1 MSKIALGTAQFGMA
15 YGATNN
21 FPPPSLDDVDE
32 ILEFAIDNNIRHL
45 DTAASYGDSEE
56 ILGRIGV
63 SNFAVT
69 TKVPHIGDIPIV
81 AKNWVELQI
90 EGSLKR
96 LRLDTI
102 STVLFHNC
110 DDLLGR
116 NGDLLW
122 SELSAIKAAGTISKI
137 GVSVYDEDE
146 LAKVLELYK
155 IDAVQVPCNILDSR
169 FRSSDLLDTLINR
182 NIQIQVRSIFLQGVL
197 IAEPLT
203 RPQYFHQ
210 FNEYLEPWDTWIA
223 QNKIDARSACF
234 ASVDQLGCADLALIG
249 VGSKS
254 HLSELLVAR
263 QTTVNL
269 DKDFSCPELR
279 LIDPRLWKL

>member
-1 MSKIALGTAQFGMA
+1 MA

-21 FPPPSLDDVDE
+21 FPPPSLDDVGE

-56 ILGRIGV
+56 ILGKIGV
-63 SNFAVT
+63 SNFVVT
-69 TKVPHIGDIPIV
+69 TKLPHIGNSPIV

-102 STVLFHNC
+102 PTVLFHNC

-137 GVSVYDEDE
+137 GVSVYDEVE
-146 LAKVLELYK
+146 LAKVLQLYK
-155 IDAVQVPCNILDSR
+155 IDVVQVPCNILDNR
-169 FRSSDLLDTLINR
+169 FRRSDLLSTLTNR
-182 NIQIQVRSIFLQGVL
+182 NIEIQVRSIFLQGVL
-197 IAEPLT
+197 IAEPRT

-210 FNEYLEPWDTWIA
+210 FHEY
-223 QNKIDARSACF
+223 
-234 ASVDQLGCADLALIG
+234 
-249 VGSKS
+249 
-254 HLSELLVAR
+254 
-263 QTTVNL
+263 
-269 DKDFSCPELR
+269 
-279 LIDPRLWKL
+279 

>member
-1 MSKIALGTAQFGMA
+1 MA

-21 FPPPSLDDVDE
+21 FPPPSLNDVGE
-32 ILEFAIDNNIRHL
+32 ILEFAIDNNVRHL

-56 ILGRIGV
+56 ILGKIGV
-63 SNFAVT
+63 SNFVVT
-69 TKVPHIGDIPIV
+69 TKLPHIGNSPIV

-96 LRLDTI
+96 LRLDSI
-102 STVLFHNC
+102 STILFHNC
-110 DDLLGR
+110 DDLLGG

-122 SELSAIKAAGTISKI
+122 SELSAIKAVGTISKI

-146 LAKVLELYK
+146 LAKVLERYK
-155 IDAVQVPCNILDSR
+155 IDVVQVPCNILDSR
-169 FRSSDLLDTLINR
+169 FRRSDLLDTLINR

-234 ASVDQLGCADLALIG
+234 TSVDQFGCADFALIG

-254 HLSELLVAR
+254 QLSELLVAR

>member
-21 FPPPSLDDVDE
+21 FPPPSLDDVGE
-32 ILEFAIDNNIRHL
+32 ILEFAIDNNVRHL

-56 ILGRIGV
+56 ILGKIGV
-63 SNFAVT
+63 SNFVVT
-69 TKVPHIGDIPIV
+69 TKLPHIGNSPIV

-110 DDLLGR
+110 DDLLGG

-122 SELSAIKAAGTISKI
+122 SELSAIKAVGTISKI

-146 LAKVLELYK
+146 LAKVLERYK
-155 IDAVQVPCNILDSR
+155 IDVVQVPCNILDSR
-169 FRSSDLLDTLINR
+169 FRRSDLLDTLINR

-234 ASVDQLGCADLALIG
+234 TSVDQFGYADFALIG

-254 HLSELLVAR
+254 QLSELLVAR

-279 LIDPRLWKL
+279 LIDPRFWKL

>member
-1 MSKIALGTAQFGMA
+1 MDLSLGTAQFGMA

-21 FPPPSLDDVDE
+21 FPPPSFDDVGE
-32 ILEFAIDNNIRHL
+32 ILEFAIDNDVRHL
-45 DTAASYGDSEE
+45 DTAVSYGNSEE
-56 ILGRIGV
+56 ILGKIGI
-63 SNFAVT
+63 SNFVVT
-69 TKVPHIGDIPIV
+69 TKLPHIGNVPNV

-96 LRLDTI
+96 LRLDTF

-110 DDLLGR
+110 DDLLGE

-122 SELSAIKAAGTISKI
+122 SELSAIKAAGTISRI
-137 GVSVYDEDE
+137 GVSVYDADE
-146 LAKVLELYK
+146 LAKVLHLYK
-155 IDAVQVPCNILDSR
+155 IDVVQIPCNILDHR
-169 FRSSDLLDTLINR
+169 FRRSDLLSTLINR

-197 IAEPLT
+197 IAEPQT

-210 FNEYLEPWDTWIA
+210 FRDYLEPWDTWIA

-234 ASVDQLGCADLALIG
+234 TFVDQMGCADIALIG

-254 HLSELLVAR
+254 HLSELLTAR
-263 QTTVNL
+263 QTTVHL

-279 LIDPRLWKL
+279 LIDPRFWKL

>member
-1 MSKIALGTAQFGMA
+1 MA

-21 FPPPSLDDVDE
+21 FPPPSLDDVGE

-56 ILGRIGV
+56 ILGKIGV
-63 SNFAVT
+63 SNFVVT
-69 TKVPHIGDIPIV
+69 TKLPHIGNSPIV

-146 LAKVLELYK
+146 LAKVLERYK
-155 IDAVQVPCNILDSR
+155 IDVVQVPCNILDGR
-169 FRSSDLLDTLINR
+169 FRRSDLLDTLINR
-182 NIQIQVRSIFLQGVL
+182 NIKIQVRSIFLQGVL

-234 ASVDQLGCADLALIG
+234 TSVDQFGCADFALIG

-254 HLSELLVAR
+254 QLSELLVAR

>member
-1 MSKIALGTAQFGMA
+1 MELSLGTAQFGMA

-21 FPPPSLDDVDE
+21 FPPPSLGDVGE
-32 ILEFAIDNNIRHL
+32 ILELAFDHNVRHL

-56 ILGRIGV
+56 TLGEIGV
-63 SNFAVT
+63 SNFVVT
-69 TKVPHIGDIPIV
+69 TKLPHIGDGSIV

-90 EGSLKR
+90 ERSLKR
-96 LRLDTI
+96 LRLDTL
-102 STVLFHNC
+102 STVLIHNC

-122 SELSAIKAAGTISKI
+122 SELSAVKAAGTISKI

-155 IDAVQVPCNILDSR
+155 IDVVQVPYNIFDSR
-169 FRSSDLLDTLINR
+169 FRRSDLLDTLINR

-210 FNEYLEPWDTWIA
+210 FNEYLEPWDTWIVE
-223 QNKIDARSACF
+223 NNIDARSACF
-234 ASVDQLGCADLALIG
+234 TSVDQFGCADFALIG

-254 HLSELLVAR
+254 QLSELLVAR

>member
-1 MSKIALGTAQFGMA
+1 MDLSLGTAQFGMA

-21 FPPPSLDDVDE
+21 FPPPSLDDVSE
-32 ILEFAIDNNIRHL
+32 ILEFAIDNNVRHL

-56 ILGRIGV
+56 ILGKIGV
-63 SNFAVT
+63 SNFIVT
-69 TKVPHIGDIPIV
+69 TKLPHMGNSPIV
-81 AKNWVELQI
+81 VKNWVALQI
-90 EGSLKR
+90 ERSLKR
-96 LRLDTI
+96 LCLDTI
-102 STVLFHNC
+102 STVLFHNR

-146 LAKVLELYK
+146 LAKVLERYK
-155 IDAVQVPCNILDSR
+155 IDVVQVPCNILDGR
-169 FRSSDLLDTLINR
+169 FRRSDLLDTLINR
-182 NIQIQVRSIFLQGVL
+182 NIKIQVRSIFLQGVL

-234 ASVDQLGCADLALIG
+234 TSVDQFGCADFALIG

-254 HLSELLVAR
+254 QLSELLVAR

>member
-1 MSKIALGTAQFGMA
+1 MDLSLGTAQFGMA

-21 FPPPSLDDVDE
+21 FPPPSLDDVSE
-32 ILEFAIDNNIRHL
+32 ILEFAIDNNVRHL

-56 ILGRIGV
+56 ILGKIGV
-63 SNFAVT
+63 SNFVVT
-69 TKVPHIGDIPIV
+69 TKLPHIGNSPIV

-146 LAKVLELYK
+146 LAKVLERYK
-155 IDAVQVPCNILDSR
+155 IDVVQVPCNILDGR
-169 FRSSDLLDTLINR
+169 FRRSDLLDTLINR
-182 NIQIQVRSIFLQGVL
+182 NIKIQVRSIFLQGVL

-234 ASVDQLGCADLALIG
+234 TSVDQFGCADFALIG

-254 HLSELLVAR
+254 QLSELLVAR

>member
-1 MSKIALGTAQFGMA
+1 MDLSLGTAQFGMA

-21 FPPPSLDDVDE
+21 FPPPSLDDVGE

-56 ILGRIGV
+56 ILGKIGV
-63 SNFAVT
+63 SNFVVT
-69 TKVPHIGDIPIV
+69 TKLPHIGNSPIV

-146 LAKVLELYK
+146 LAKVLERYK
-155 IDAVQVPCNILDSR
+155 IDVVQVPCNILDSR
-169 FRSSDLLDTLINR
+169 FRRSDLLDTLINR

-234 ASVDQLGCADLALIG
+234 TSVDQFGCADFALIG

-254 HLSELLVAR
+254 QLSELLVAR

>member
-1 MSKIALGTAQFGMA
+1 MA

-21 FPPPSLDDVDE
+21 FPPPSLDDVGE

-56 ILGRIGV
+56 ILGKIGV
-63 SNFAVT
+63 SNFVVT
-69 TKVPHIGDIPIV
+69 TKLPHIGNSPIV

-146 LAKVLELYK
+146 LAKVLERYK
-155 IDAVQVPCNILDSR
+155 IDVVQVPCNILDGR
-169 FRSSDLLDTLINR
+169 FRRSDLLDTLINR

-197 IAEPLT
+197 IAEPLK

-210 FNEYLEPWDTWIA
+210 FREYLEPWDTWIA
-223 QNKIDARSACF
+223 QNKLDARSACF
-234 ASVDQLGCADLALIG
+234 AYVDQLGYADFALIG

-254 HLSELLVAR
+254 QLSELLVAR

>member
-1 MSKIALGTAQFGMA
+1 MDLSLGTAQFGMT

-21 FPPPSLDDVDE
+21 FPPPSLADVGE
-32 ILEFAIDNNIRHL
+32 ILEFAIDNNVRHL

-56 ILGRIGV
+56 ILGGIGV
-63 SNFAVT
+63 SNFVVT
-69 TKVPHIGDIPIV
+69 TKLPHIGNSQIV

-110 DDLLGR
+110 DDLLGG

-122 SELSAIKAAGTISKI
+122 SGLSAIKAAGTISQI

-146 LAKVLELYK
+146 LAKVLERYK
-155 IDAVQVPCNILDSR
+155 IDVVQVPCNILDSR
-169 FRSSDLLDTLINR
+169 FRRSDLLDTLINR

-197 IAEPLT
+197 IAEPLK

-210 FNEYLEPWDTWIA
+210 FREYLEPWDTWIA
-223 QNKIDARSACF
+223 QNKLDARSACF
-234 ASVDQLGCADLALIG
+234 AYVDQLGYADFALIG

-254 HLSELLVAR
+254 QLSELLVAR

>member
-21 FPPPSLDDVDE
+21 FPPPSLDDVGE

-56 ILGRIGV
+56 ILGKIGV
-63 SNFAVT
+63 SNFVVT
-69 TKVPHIGDIPIV
+69 TKLPHIGNSPIV

-146 LAKVLELYK
+146 LAKVLERYK
-155 IDAVQVPCNILDSR
+155 IDVVQVPCNILDGR
-169 FRSSDLLDTLINR
+169 FRRSDLLDTLINR
-182 NIQIQVRSIFLQGVL
+182 NIKIQVRSIFLQGVL

-234 ASVDQLGCADLALIG
+234 TSVDQFGCADFALIG

-254 HLSELLVAR
+254 QLSELLVAR

>member
-1 MSKIALGTAQFGMA
+1 MELSLGTAQFGMA

-21 FPPPSLDDVDE
+21 LPPPSLDEVCE
-32 ILEFAIDNNIRHL
+32 ILEFAIDNDVRHL

-56 ILGRIGV
+56 ILGKVGV
-63 SNFAVT
+63 SNFVVT
-69 TKVPHIGDIPIV
+69 TKLPHIGNGQNV

-90 EGSLKR
+90 EASLKK
-96 LRLDTI
+96 LRLNTV

-116 NGDLLW
+116 NGELLW
-122 SELSAIKAAGTISKI
+122 SELSDLKAAGTISKI

-146 LAKVLELYK
+146 LAKVLQFYE
-155 IDAVQVPCNILDSR
+155 IDVVQIPYNIFDSR
-169 FRSSDLLDTLINR
+169 FQRSNLMSTLINR

-197 IAEPLT
+197 IAEPQT
-203 RPQYFHQ
+203 RPQYFRQ
-210 FNEYLEPWDTWIA
+210 FHDYLEPWDTWIA
-223 QNKIDARSACF
+223 LNKLDARSACF
-234 ASVDQLGCADLALIG
+234 TYVDKLECADFALIG

-263 QTTVNL
+263 QTTVSL

-279 LIDPRLWKL
+279 LIDPRFWKL

>member
-1 MSKIALGTAQFGMA
+1 MA

-21 FPPPSLDDVDE
+21 FPPPSLDDVGE
-32 ILEFAIDNNIRHL
+32 ILEFAIDNNVRHL

-56 ILGRIGV
+56 ILGKIGV
-63 SNFAVT
+63 SNFVVT
-69 TKVPHIGDIPIV
+69 TKLPHIGNSPIV

-96 LRLDTI
+96 LRLDSI
-102 STVLFHNC
+102 STILFHNC
-110 DDLLGR
+110 DDLLGG

-122 SELSAIKAAGTISKI
+122 SELSAIKAVGTISKI

-146 LAKVLELYK
+146 LAKVLERYK
-155 IDAVQVPCNILDSR
+155 IDVVQVPCNILDSR
-169 FRSSDLLDTLINR
+169 FRRSDLLDTLINR

-234 ASVDQLGCADLALIG
+234 TSVDQFGCADFALIG

-254 HLSELLVAR
+254 QLSELLVAR

>member
-21 FPPPSLDDVDE
+21 FPPPSLDDVGE
-32 ILEFAIDNNIRHL
+32 ILEFAIDNNVRHL

-56 ILGRIGV
+56 ILGKIGV
-63 SNFAVT
+63 SNFVVT
-69 TKVPHIGDIPIV
+69 TKLPHIGNSPIV

-137 GVSVYDEDE
+137 GVSVYDVVE
-146 LAKVLELYK
+146 LAKVLQLYK
-155 IDAVQVPCNILDSR
+155 IDVVQVPCNILDNR
-169 FRSSDLLDTLINR
+169 FRHSDLLSTLTNR
-182 NIQIQVRSIFLQGVL
+182 NIEIQVRSIFLQGVL

-210 FNEYLEPWDTWIA
+210 FHEYLEPWDTWIA
-223 QNKIDARSACF
+223 QNKLDARSACF
-234 ASVDQLGCADLALIG
+234 TSVDQLGCADFALIG

-269 DKDFSCPELR
+269 DKDFSCTELR
-279 LIDPRLWKL
+279 LIDPRFWKL

>member
-1 MSKIALGTAQFGMA
+1 MA

-21 FPPPSLDDVDE
+21 FPPPSLNDVGE
-32 ILEFAIDNNIRHL
+32 ILEFAIDNNVRHL

-56 ILGRIGV
+56 ILGKIGV
-63 SNFAVT
+63 SNFVVT
-69 TKVPHIGDIPIV
+69 TKLPYIGNSPIV

-110 DDLLGR
+110 DDLLGG

-169 FRSSDLLDTLINR
+169 FRRSDLLDTLVNR

-197 IAEPLT
+197 ITEPLT

-234 ASVDQLGCADLALIG
+234 TSVDQFGCADFALIG

-254 HLSELLVAR
+254 QLSELLVAR